1 MDEDERRQHGQAL
14 LEAIDAST
22 RRDQR
27 QLIEHLQGVTE
38 SVTPPA
44 PDDAPEADPGPPVI
58 GMTDEQL
65 IRQGAQL
72 RGHGLL

>member
-1 MDEDERRQHGQAL
+1 MDEDERRQYGQVL
-14 LEAIDAST
+14 IDAIDKALGKGGSEDPPFPK
-22 RRDQR
+22 RPARARD
-27 QLIEHLQGVTE
+27 V
-38 SVTPPA
+38 
-44 PDDAPEADPGPPVI
+44 PDADPGPPVV